1 MGKFK
6 FIEYLKQKLEGNASK
21 AVLISLIL
29 HLIFLFVHIE
39 KKKTDIAQSVKT
51 PKRIK
56 IVLKDKDGGK
66 RKAGVKKK
74 LRKKKKLQVV
84 QNEKRGKVEK
94 PKDTRFL
101 GEKDQSFDK
110 TTVARKVGIFK
121 EAGKG
126 KKEGSEQAG
135 GQKKKV
141 DTKKK
146 SRQAKKKK
154 MSLSDL
160 KMANLNPT
168 DFNQFK
174 NGFAQAFLQN
184 KEKATVKKYYQTI
197 VKGIVKEEEFVIEE
211 SIGRVGDSLKRELL
225 SVEDGGQTAKT
236 GVKVLKR
243 MDDQNLTLLEVEL
256 FTGRTHQIRVH
267 LSSIGHPIL
276 GDELYGGMVDSV
288 KRQLLH
294 AYKLIF
300 TNPDTGKEETVTTT
314 LPDDMDRIIK
324 GEVIG

>member
-1 MGKFK
+1 MKK
-6 FIEYLKQKLEGNASK
+6 YIIEPEYHGYKVGDYLKE
-21 AVLISLIL
+21 VLGYSSRSMRKID
-29 HLIFLFVHIE
+29 IFL
-39 KKKTDIAQSVKT
+39 
-51 PKRIK
+51 
-56 IVLKDKDGGK
+56 
-66 RKAGVKKK
+66 
-74 LRKKKKLQVV
+74 
-84 QNEKRGKVEK
+84 N
-94 PKDTRFL
+94 
-101 GEKDQSFDK
+101 
-110 TTVARKVGIFK
+110 
-121 EAGKG
+121 G
-126 KKEGSEQAG
+126 KKVKPNKKVRKLNRLLVKEHNKGTNIQPIQMDLNIVYEDKNLIILNKEPYLVVHPT
-135 GQKKKV
+135 KKKV
-141 DTKKK
+141 DKTLAHGIVHYMKEQTGEITVPRFYNRLDMNT
-146 SRQAKKKK
+146 SGIIVVA
-154 MSLSDL
+154 
-160 KMANLNPT
+160 
-168 DFNQFK
+168 K

-197 VKGIVKEEEFVIEE
+197 VRGIVKEDEFVIEE

-225 SVEDGGQTAKT
+225 SIEDGGQSAKT

-267 LSSIGHPIL
+267 LSSMGHPIL

-314 LPDDMDRIIK
+314 LPEDMERIVK

>member
-1 MGKFK
+1 MKK
-6 FIEYLKQKLEGNASK
+6 YIIEPEYHGYKVGDYLKE
-21 AVLISLIL
+21 VLGYSSRSMRKID
-29 HLIFLFVHIE
+29 IFL
-39 KKKTDIAQSVKT
+39 
-51 PKRIK
+51 
-56 IVLKDKDGGK
+56 
-66 RKAGVKKK
+66 
-74 LRKKKKLQVV
+74 
-84 QNEKRGKVEK
+84 N
-94 PKDTRFL
+94 
-101 GEKDQSFDK
+101 
-110 TTVARKVGIFK
+110 
-121 EAGKG
+121 G
-126 KKEGSEQAG
+126 KKVKPNKKVRKLNRLLVKEHNKGTNIEPIQMDLDIVYEDKNLIILNKEPYLIVHPT
-135 GQKKKV
+135 KKKV
-141 DTKKK
+141 DKTLAHGIVHYMKEQTGEITVPRFYNRLDMNT
-146 SRQAKKKK
+146 SGIIVVA
-154 MSLSDL
+154 
-160 KMANLNPT
+160 
-168 DFNQFK
+168 K

-197 VKGIVKEEEFVIEE
+197 VKGIVKEDEFVIEE

>member
-1 MGKFK
+1 MKK
-6 FIEYLKQKLEGNASK
+6 YIIEPEYHGYKVGDYLKE
-21 AVLISLIL
+21 VLGYSSRSMRKID
-29 HLIFLFVHIE
+29 IFL
-39 KKKTDIAQSVKT
+39 
-51 PKRIK
+51 
-56 IVLKDKDGGK
+56 
-66 RKAGVKKK
+66 
-74 LRKKKKLQVV
+74 
-84 QNEKRGKVEK
+84 N
-94 PKDTRFL
+94 
-101 GEKDQSFDK
+101 
-110 TTVARKVGIFK
+110 
-121 EAGKG
+121 G
-126 KKEGSEQAG
+126 KKVKPNKKVRKLNRLLVKEHNKGTNIQPIQMDLNIVYEDKNLIILNKEPYLVVHPT
-135 GQKKKV
+135 KKKV
-141 DTKKK
+141 DKTLAHGIVHYMKEQTGEITVPRFYNRLDMNT
-146 SRQAKKKK
+146 SGIIVVA
-154 MSLSDL
+154 
-160 KMANLNPT
+160 
-168 DFNQFK
+168 K

-197 VKGIVKEEEFVIEE
+197 VKGIVKEDEFVIEE

-225 SVEDGGQTAKT
+225 SIEDGGQSAKT

-267 LSSIGHPIL
+267 LSSMGHPIL

-314 LPDDMDRIIK
+314 LPGDMERIVK

>member
-1 MGKFK
+1 MKK
-6 FIEYLKQKLEGNASK
+6 YIIEPEYHGYKVGDYLKE
-21 AVLISLIL
+21 VLGYSSRSMRKID
-29 HLIFLFVHIE
+29 IFL
-39 KKKTDIAQSVKT
+39 
-51 PKRIK
+51 
-56 IVLKDKDGGK
+56 
-66 RKAGVKKK
+66 
-74 LRKKKKLQVV
+74 
-84 QNEKRGKVEK
+84 N
-94 PKDTRFL
+94 
-101 GEKDQSFDK
+101 
-110 TTVARKVGIFK
+110 
-121 EAGKG
+121 G
-126 KKEGSEQAG
+126 KKVKPNKKVRKLNRLLVKEHNKGTNIEPIQMDLDIVYEDKNLIILNKEPYLIVHPT
-135 GQKKKV
+135 KKKV
-141 DTKKK
+141 DKTLAHGIVHYMKEQTGEITVPRFYNRLDMNT
-146 SRQAKKKK
+146 SGIIVVA
-154 MSLSDL
+154 
-160 KMANLNPT
+160 
-168 DFNQFK
+168 K

>member
-1 MGKFK
+1 MKK
-6 FIEYLKQKLEGNASK
+6 YIIEPEYHGYKVGDYLKE
-21 AVLISLIL
+21 VLGYSSRSMRKID
-29 HLIFLFVHIE
+29 IFL
-39 KKKTDIAQSVKT
+39 
-51 PKRIK
+51 
-56 IVLKDKDGGK
+56 
-66 RKAGVKKK
+66 
-74 LRKKKKLQVV
+74 
-84 QNEKRGKVEK
+84 N
-94 PKDTRFL
+94 
-101 GEKDQSFDK
+101 
-110 TTVARKVGIFK
+110 
-121 EAGKG
+121 G
-126 KKEGSEQAG
+126 KKVKPNKKVRKLNRLLVKEHNKGTNIEPIQMDLDIVYEDKNLIILNKEPYLIVHPT
-135 GQKKKV
+135 KKKV
-141 DTKKK
+141 DKTLAHGIVHYMKEQTGEITVPRFYNRLDMNT
-146 SRQAKKKK
+146 SGIIVVA
-154 MSLSDL
+154 
-160 KMANLNPT
+160 
-168 DFNQFK
+168 K

-314 LPDDMDRIIK
+314 LPDDMEKIIK

>member
-1 MGKFK
+1 MKK
-6 FIEYLKQKLEGNASK
+6 YIIEPEYHGYKVGDYLKE
-21 AVLISLIL
+21 VLGYSSRSMRKID
-29 HLIFLFVHIE
+29 IFL
-39 KKKTDIAQSVKT
+39 
-51 PKRIK
+51 
-56 IVLKDKDGGK
+56 
-66 RKAGVKKK
+66 
-74 LRKKKKLQVV
+74 
-84 QNEKRGKVEK
+84 N
-94 PKDTRFL
+94 
-101 GEKDQSFDK
+101 
-110 TTVARKVGIFK
+110 
-121 EAGKG
+121 G
-126 KKEGSEQAG
+126 KKVKPNKKVRKLNRLLVKEHNKGTNIEPIKMDLNIVYEDKNLIILNKEPYLIVHPT
-135 GQKKKV
+135 KKKV
-141 DTKKK
+141 DKTLAHGIVHYMKEQTGEITVPRFYNRLDMNT
-146 SRQAKKKK
+146 SGIIVVA
-154 MSLSDL
+154 
-160 KMANLNPT
+160 
-168 DFNQFK
+168 K

-314 LPDDMDRIIK
+314 LPDDMERIVK

>member
-1 MGKFK
+1 MKK
-6 FIEYLKQKLEGNASK
+6 YIIEPEYHGYKVGDYLKE
-21 AVLISLIL
+21 VLGYSSRSMRKID
-29 HLIFLFVHIE
+29 IFL
-39 KKKTDIAQSVKT
+39 
-51 PKRIK
+51 
-56 IVLKDKDGGK
+56 
-66 RKAGVKKK
+66 
-74 LRKKKKLQVV
+74 
-84 QNEKRGKVEK
+84 N
-94 PKDTRFL
+94 
-101 GEKDQSFDK
+101 
-110 TTVARKVGIFK
+110 
-121 EAGKG
+121 G
-126 KKEGSEQAG
+126 KKVKPNKKVRKLNRLLVKEHNKGTNIEPIKMDLNIVYEDKNLIILNKKPYLIVHPT
-135 GQKKKV
+135 KKKV
-141 DTKKK
+141 DKTLAHGIVHYMKEQTGEITVPRFYNRLDMNT
-146 SRQAKKKK
+146 SGIIVVA
-154 MSLSDL
+154 
-160 KMANLNPT
+160 
-168 DFNQFK
+168 K

-314 LPDDMDRIIK
+314 LPDDMERIVK

>member
-1 MGKFK
+1 MKK
-6 FIEYLKQKLEGNASK
+6 YIIEPEYHGYKVGDYLKE
-21 AVLISLIL
+21 VLGYSSRSMRKID
-29 HLIFLFVHIE
+29 IFL
-39 KKKTDIAQSVKT
+39 
-51 PKRIK
+51 
-56 IVLKDKDGGK
+56 
-66 RKAGVKKK
+66 
-74 LRKKKKLQVV
+74 
-84 QNEKRGKVEK
+84 N
-94 PKDTRFL
+94 
-101 GEKDQSFDK
+101 
-110 TTVARKVGIFK
+110 
-121 EAGKG
+121 G
-126 KKEGSEQAG
+126 KKVKPNKKVRKLNRLLVKEHNKGTNIQPIQMDLNIVYEDKNLIILNKEPYLVVHPT
-135 GQKKKV
+135 KKKV
-141 DTKKK
+141 DKTLAHGIVHYMKEQTGEITVPRFYNRLDMNT
-146 SRQAKKKK
+146 SGIIVVA
-154 MSLSDL
+154 
-160 KMANLNPT
+160 
-168 DFNQFK
+168 K

-197 VKGIVKEEEFVIEE
+197 VKGIVKEDEFVIEE

-225 SVEDGGQTAKT
+225 SIEDGGQSAKT

-267 LSSIGHPIL
+267 LSSMGHPIL

-314 LPDDMDRIIK
+314 LPEDMERIVK

>member
-1 MGKFK
+1 MKK
-6 FIEYLKQKLEGNASK
+6 YIIEPEYHGYKVGDYLKE
-21 AVLISLIL
+21 VLGYSSRSMRKID
-29 HLIFLFVHIE
+29 IFL
-39 KKKTDIAQSVKT
+39 
-51 PKRIK
+51 
-56 IVLKDKDGGK
+56 
-66 RKAGVKKK
+66 
-74 LRKKKKLQVV
+74 
-84 QNEKRGKVEK
+84 N
-94 PKDTRFL
+94 
-101 GEKDQSFDK
+101 
-110 TTVARKVGIFK
+110 
-121 EAGKG
+121 G
-126 KKEGSEQAG
+126 KKVKPNKKVRKLNRLLVKEHNKGTNIEPIQMDLDIVYEDKNLIILNKEPYLIVHPT
-135 GQKKKV
+135 KKKV
-141 DTKKK
+141 DKTLAHGIVHYMMEQTGEITVPRFYNRLDMNT
-146 SRQAKKKK
+146 SGIIVVA
-154 MSLSDL
+154 
-160 KMANLNPT
+160 
-168 DFNQFK
+168 K

-197 VKGIVKEEEFVIEE
+197 VEGIVEEDEFVIEE

-225 SVEDGGQTAKT
+225 SIEDGGQSAKT

-267 LSSIGHPIL
+267 LSSMGHPIL

-314 LPDDMDRIIK
+314 LPDDMERIVK